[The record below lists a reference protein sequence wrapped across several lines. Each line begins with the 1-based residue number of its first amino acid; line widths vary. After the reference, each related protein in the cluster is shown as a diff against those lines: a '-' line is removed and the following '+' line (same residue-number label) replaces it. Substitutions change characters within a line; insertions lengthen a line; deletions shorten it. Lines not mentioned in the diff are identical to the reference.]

1 MREDILKKL
10 FELTEEEKQIL
21 EGKKDVDKSIYT
33 DDSQFI
39 IDSNK
44 ILSKDQL
51 INIRKHTRFVEFPEH
66 KHNYIE
72 FNYVYKGKL
81 TEVIYNKEINLKEG
95 QIIFLN
101 KDITHKIKK
110 SSEDDII
117 INFIIR
123 PEFFDFLL
131 SLSNDE
137 NTIFSFLLKSIY
149 MNNNKGEYLYFK
161 VDDERYIQEILE
173 KIIIEI
179 YEPSMISSTSI
190 KLLVGLLI
198 VELIKKPDKIE
209 MYSVDNYDS
218 LMIIDIFKYIDN
230 NYANATLMEISESLN
245 QPHYKISKLIKKHTN
260 MTFKELLQEKRLD
273 IAKKLLSDTEMT
285 IVEVIAAVGY
295 ENLTYFYKIFKEK
308 YGCTPSEL
316 KGGNIIK

>member
-72 FNYVYKGKL
+72 FNYVYNGKL

-117 INFIIR
+117 INFIIK

-149 MNNNKGEYLYFK
+149 INNNKGEYLYFK

-218 LMIIDIFKYIDN
+218 LMIIDVFKYIDN
-230 NYANATLMEISESLN
+230 NYANATLTEISERLN

-273 IAKKLLSDTEMT
+273 IAKKLLNDTEIP

>member
-218 LMIIDIFKYIDN
+218 LMIIDVFKYIDN